1 MLSIT
6 GNMQVKEKYISCS
19 CGSEALHLYKHADED
34 ELYISIYERGYAQ
47 DNRYTWKQRLKH
59 CWFILLYGK
68 PYGDQIVLDRKGRS
82 ELLASIIDIQL
93 IKKIDSLSAS
103 NGPST

>member
-6 GNMQVKEKYISCS
+6 GKMQDKEKFIPCS
-19 CGSEALHLYKHADED
+19 CGSEALHLYKHSNEE

-47 DNRYTWKQRLKH
+47 DNRYTWRQRIKH
-59 CWFILLYGK
+59 CWYILLKGA

-82 ELLASIIDIQL
+82 ELLASLIDIQFV
-93 IKKIDSLSAS
+93 KKIESLSAK
-103 NGPST
+103 NEFNT